1 MLDIKLETK
10 GDLFELL
17 RQLPEQERWAA
28 MGVINR
34 LQDGKIDV
42 DKATEEIKQL
52 FLRSG
57 MAHE

>member
-1 MLDIKLETK
+1 MSDIKLETTD
-10 GDLFELL
+10 DLFKLL

-28 MGVINR
+28 MGAINR
-34 LQDGKIDV
+34 LQNGKIDA